1 MFNKDLIKENFKQ
14 KLDAAMKSENPNDIV
29 NAFADFV
36 FENTNNNG
44 SVQEIEQSKVKEDF
58 RAVKEAVLPGEKLC
72 QSTVKMDIGKIVKGM
87 AGKGWQEAEEERKYI
102 QQMATSGNEV
112 LIPQDMASKIIDNAR
127 ATSAIMGRIPIVQMQ
142 HNNLT
147 VAVQTKDAEASFV
160 KEGDKIP
167 NTEPIFEGVKLDGKT
182 LAIYVPVSEKLLDSA
197 SNLSSQLESICSASI
212 ALALD
217 KALLYGEGDD
227 KDNIDKIKGIS
238 KYTGINKVSDENIGY
253 DSLLKGLRIAKKSN
267 ILPTDICYST
277 STGID
282 LSLSK
287 DTTGQY
293 IRKPEEIDKYIVS
306 ESNNITD
313 TDVFIYNSNMLLL
326 GMNKDISIAWGTVAD
341 DFQRLQKGLRIYL
354 RADLAVLN
362 EKAVTLISK
371 ENSVL
376 DH

>member
-1 MFNKDLIKENFKQ
+1 MMFNKDLIKEDFKQ
-14 KLDAAMKSENPNDIV
+14 KLNAAMNSENPDDMV

-36 FENTNNNG
+36 FENINNNG
-44 SVQEIEQSKVKEDF
+44 LVQEVEQTKVKEDF

-72 QSTVKMDIGKIVKGM
+72 QSNVKMDIGKMVKGM
-87 AGKGWQEAEEERKYI
+87 SGRGWQGAEEERKYI
-102 QQMATSGNEV
+102 QQMATSGNEI
-112 LIPQDMASKIIDNAR
+112 LIPKDMASKIIDNAR
-127 ATSAIMGRIPIVQMQ
+127 ATSAIMGRIPVVPME

-147 VAVQTKDAEASFV
+147 VAVQTKDAEANFI

-167 NTEPIFEGVKLDGKT
+167 NSEPIFEGVKLEGKT

-197 SNLSSQLESICSASI
+197 SNLSSQLEAICSASI

-227 KDNIDKIKGIS
+227 TDNTDKIKGLS
-238 KYTGINKVSDENIGY
+238 KYTGINKVTDASMGY
-253 DSLLKGLRIAKKSN
+253 DSLLKGLKAAKKAN
-267 ILPTDICYST
+267 IIPTDIAYST

-282 LSLSK
+282 LSSLK

-306 ESNNITD
+306 ESNNIND
-313 TDVFIYNSNMLLL
+313 TDSFIYNSNMLLL
-326 GMNKDISIAWGTVAD
+326 GMNKNISIAWGTVAD

-362 EKAVTLISK
+362 EKAVTQVSIT
-371 ENSVL
+371 EA
-376 DH
+376 

>member
-1 MFNKDLIKENFKQ
+1 MRNRDVLKQELKEDIEKAMQSTDPGALTDVFAKYADTVMEEATKVQDLY
-14 KLDAAMKSENPNDIV
+14 L
-29 NAFADFV
+29 
-36 FENTNNNG
+36 
-44 SVQEIEQSKVKEDF
+44 QEERQKVKEDF
-58 RAVKEAVLPGEKLC
+58 RAVKDAVLPGERLC
-72 QSTVKMDIGKIVKGM
+72 QSSVKMDIGKMVKGM
-87 AGKGWQEAEEERKYI
+87 AGKGWNGADAEKKYI

-127 ATSAIMGRIPIVQMQ
+127 ATSAIMGRIPVVSME
-142 HNNLT
+142 HNNLI
-147 VAVQTKDAEASFV
+147 VAVQTKDAEANFI

-167 NTEPIFEGVKLDGKT
+167 NSEPIFEGVKLEGKT

-197 SNLSSQLESICSASI
+197 LNLSSQLETICSASI

-227 KDNIDKIKGIS
+227 NNNADKIKGIS
-238 KYTGINKVSDENIGY
+238 EYSNINKVTDTSMGY
-253 DSLLKGLRIAKKSN
+253 DSLLKGLKIAKKAN
-267 ILPTDICYST
+267 INPTDICYST

-306 ESNNITD
+306 ESNNVND
-313 TDVFIYNSNMLLL
+313 TDAFIYNSNMLLL
-326 GMNKDISIAWGTVAD
+326 GINKNISIAWGTVAD

-362 EKAVTLISK
+362 EKAVTQVNIA
-371 ENSVL
+371 EA
-376 DH
+376 

>member
-1 MFNKDLIKENFKQ
+1 MLSKDLQKEDIKQ
-14 KLDAAMKSENPNDIV
+14 KIEKAFQSQNLEDLTDTIADVLIENKQ
-29 NAFADFV
+29 
-36 FENTNNNG
+36 NG

-58 RAVKEAVLPGEKLC
+58 RAVKDVVLPGEKLC
-72 QSTVKMDIGKIVKGM
+72 QSTVKMDIGKMVKGM
-87 AGKGWQEAEEERKYI
+87 AGKGWNEASEEKKYI
-102 QQMATSGNEV
+102 QQMATSGNEI

-127 ATSAIMGRIPIVQMQ
+127 ATSAVMGRIPVVPME
-142 HNNLT
+142 HDNLT
-147 VAVQTKDAEASFV
+147 VAVQTKDAEANFI

-167 NTEPIFEGVKLDGKT
+167 NSEPIFEGVKLEGKT

-197 SNLSSQLESICSASI
+197 SNLSSQLEAICSASI

-227 KDNIDKIKGIS
+227 NDNTDKIKGIS
-238 KYTGINKVSDENIGY
+238 KYSNINKVTDTIMGY
-253 DSLLKGLRIAKKSN
+253 DSLLKGLKIAKKSN
-267 ILPTDICYST
+267 IIPTDICYST

-306 ESNNITD
+306 ESNNIND
-313 TDVFIYNSNMLLL
+313 TDAFIYNSNMLLL
-326 GMNKDISIAWGTVAD
+326 GMNKNISIAWGTVAD

-362 EKAVTLISK
+362 EKAVTQVSIA
-371 ENSVL
+371 EA
-376 DH
+376 